1 MALCLPRALAARA
14 PCGLSAGRG
23 QRLSIVTH
31 AQVNPSIK
39 KDVDKVVDMLKV
51 EDMPKKAVFCRC
63 WRSEKFPYCDGAHVK
78 HNKETGDNVGP
89 LIVEKPAQ

>member
-14 PCGLSAGRG
+14 PCGFSAGRG

-51 EDMPKKAVFCRC
+51 EDMPKKVSCSR
-63 WRSEKFPYCDGAHVK
+63 RVK
-78 HNKETGDNVGP
+78 KTYGISFVHNISLPSQHSLWLD
-89 LIVEKPAQ
+89 